1 MKDHDQTKTVT
12 LNVGFTLIELLV
24 VIAIIAILAS
34 MLLPALGKAKAKA
47 HSIAC
52 VSNLRQ
58 LQLAWQLYADDHD
71 DVICPNKDGESGG
84 IWRSLAGSW
93 VIGNA
98 QWDASPTNLESGAL
112 FPYTKALGVYHC
124 PSDKSFIKGPQKVP
138 RLRSCMLDYLLNGPF
153 TPQDDAFLGARNK
166 VRLAHLLNPSPANV
180 FGFLDSS
187 EFTINDGMFVIVPLG
202 YPGVDRQW
210 NDIPADRHNR
220 GANLSFV
227 DGHVETHRWRWPK
240 ANRPLFDT
248 ASKPDDLQDL
258 RWLQARLPEP

>member
-1 MKDHDQTKTVT
+1 MKHRA
-12 LNVGFTLIELLV
+12 FTLIELLV

-71 DVICPNKDGESGG
+71 DVICPNRNGDIGG
-84 IWRSLAGSW
+84 ITRSLAGSW

-98 QWDASPTNLESGAL
+98 QSDASPTNIESGVL
-112 FPYTKALGVYHC
+112 FPYTKALAVYHC
-124 PSDKSFIKGPQKVP
+124 PGDKSFIKGPPKVP
-138 RLRSCMLDYLLNGPF
+138 RLRSYMLNYLLNGIFAPWN
-153 TPQDDAFLGARNK
+153 DAFLAARNK
-166 VRLAHLLNPSPANV
+166 VRLANILNPSPANV
-180 FGFLDSS
+180 FAFLGSS
-187 EFTINDGMFVIVPLG
+187 EFTINDGMFVVLPLG
-202 YPGVDRQW
+202 YPGVDKQW
-210 NDIPADRHNR
+210 NDIPSDRHNR